1 MPCSARARPWRKLK
15 MQRQGD
21 CPRGI
26 CGVLSSGAAR
36 LGSRES
42 SYLCSWGLPW
52 GKGLF
57 MGRCWGFM
65 LLTKHCSLIIQESE

>member
-42 SYLCSWGLPW
+42 SYLCS
-52 GKGLF
+52 
-57 MGRCWGFM
+57 
-65 LLTKHCSLIIQESE
+65 